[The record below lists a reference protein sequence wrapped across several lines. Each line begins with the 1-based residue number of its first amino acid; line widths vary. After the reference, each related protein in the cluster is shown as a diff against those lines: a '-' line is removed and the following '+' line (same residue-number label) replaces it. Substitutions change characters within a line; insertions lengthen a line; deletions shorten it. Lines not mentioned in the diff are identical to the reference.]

1 MVWFSALVM
10 MTTFIYKL
18 GEVAWFSGVVETN
31 IAQFDVSLMISVI
44 IFGSG
49 YVSMEDGWVMGF
61 IMSVVNLTIWGVVGG
76 LWWKLLGYR

>member
-10 MTTFIYKL
+10 MATFIYKL
-18 GEVAWFSGVVETN
+18 GEVAWFSGGVE
-31 IAQFDVSLMISVI
+31 QLGVSLMISVI

>member
-1 MVWFSALVM
+1 MWFSALVM

>member
-1 MVWFSALVM
+1 M
-10 MTTFIYKL
+10 MATLIYKL

-31 IAQFDVSLMISVI
+31 IAQFGVSLMISVI

-76 LWWKLLGYR
+76 LWWKVLGYW

>member
-1 MVWFSALVM
+1 VGWFSALVM
-10 MTTFIYKL
+10 MATFIYKL
-18 GEVAWFSGVVETN
+18 GKVAWFSGVVE
-31 IAQFDVSLMISVI
+31 QLGVSLMISVI

-61 IMSVVNLTIWGVVGG
+61 IMTVVNLTIWGVVGG

>member
-1 MVWFSALVM
+1 
-10 MTTFIYKL
+10 
-18 GEVAWFSGVVETN
+18 
-31 IAQFDVSLMISVI
+31 MISVI

>member
-1 MVWFSALVM
+1 MGWFSALVM
-10 MTTFIYKL
+10 MATFIYKL
-18 GEVAWFSGVVETN
+18 GKVAWFSGVVE
-31 IAQFDVSLMISVI
+31 QLGVSLMISVI

>member
-1 MVWFSALVM
+1 M